1 MKLVPLGGAWNTIGQ
16 AAGLHA
22 SAKNPMSLALDHD
35 KLVVSC
41 PVIDLTNFSTD
52 APMEASWSPTLS
64 A

>member
-1 MKLVPLGGAWNTIGQ
+1 MIVGTEYENGDHPTMKLVPLGGAWNTVGQ

-41 PVIDLTNFSTD
+41 SVTD
-52 APMEASWSPTLS
+52 PS
-64 A
+64 